1 MKMFGRRKTSIEYV
15 VIDTETTG
23 FHAESRIIELAMVV
37 VSSEGKITEDFSTF
51 LHGDG
56 TVGHPMAARVH
67 GIKTHQVASAPTF
80 KEIFRTYSEFID
92 GRIPVAHNASFDRA
106 RINYELKLI
115 RKKQLETMACTL
127 SLGVELGY
135 GKLKLGE
142 AARQF
147 GIETGQAHRALDDA
161 RATAHLLRYYMK
173 KNRGATNEYLQQFL

>member
-1 MKMFGRRKTSIEYV
+1 MFSRRKSAIEYV

-37 VSSEGKITEDFSTF
+37 VTSEGKITENFSTF
-51 LHGDG
+51 LRGDG
-56 TVGHPMAARVH
+56 TVGYPMAARVH

-80 KEIFRTYSEFID
+80 KEIFPTYSEFIED
-92 GRIPVAHNASFDRA
+92 RIPVAHNASFDRA

-127 SLGVELGY
+127 SLGIELGY
-135 GKLKLGE
+135 GKLKLSE

-147 GIETGQAHRALDDA
+147 GIETGQAHRSLGDA
-161 RATAHLLRYYMK
+161 KATADLLIYYMK
-173 KNRGATNEYLQQFL
+173 KNPSATVTHLTKSQ

>member
-1 MKMFGRRKTSIEYV
+1 MRIQPSRPFNEFV

-23 FHAESRIIELAMVV
+23 LHAESRVIEIAMVV
-37 VSSEGKITEDFSTF
+37 VDIKGKVKDHYSTF
-51 LHGDG
+51 LRGDG

-67 GIKTHQVASAPTF
+67 GIKTHQIASAPTF
-80 KEIFRTYSEFID
+80 KEIFPMYLEFID

-161 RATAHLLRYYMK
+161 KATADLLRCYMK
-173 KNRGATNEYLQQFL
+173 KNRGATNDYLHQFH

>member
-1 MKMFGRRKTSIEYV
+1 MKMFSRRKTSTEYL

-37 VSSEGKITEDFSTF
+37 ITSEGKITEEFSTF

-67 GIKTHQVASAPTF
+67 GIKTHQVASAPKF
-80 KEIFRTYSEFID
+80 KEIYRTYSELTD

-106 RINYELKLI
+106 RINYELSLI
-115 RKKQLETMACTL
+115 RKRHMDSMACTL
-127 SLGVELGY
+127 SMGVELGY
-135 GKLKLGE
+135 GKLKLAE

-173 KNRGATNEYLQQFL
+173 KNRGGTIAYLAQFL